1 MHSLFLALL
10 GLSGSALSAQPA
22 APNPI
27 PAPMRNLTF
36 GQLNFLHTTDT
47 HGWLA
52 GHLREASYAADW
64 GDYISFANHIREKV
78 EAEGHDLLLI
88 DTGDRIEGNGL
99 YDSSEPKG
107 LYTADIFKQQRIDV
121 ICSGNHE
128 LYQKNSSVDEYLI
141 TVPNFKGNY
150 LASNI
155 DITNPHSG
163 ERVPLAPRFR
173 KFTTE
178 KQGIRIIAF
187 GFLFDFKQNY
197 NNTVVQPVED
207 TVKEQWFQDAIR
219 DKEVDLFLVI
229 GHVPA
234 ESKEFLAIY
243 KAIRGMHWDTP
254 IQFFGGHHHIRDYI
268 KYDEKAYGMASGRFM
283 ETIGFASISGLSTG
297 NKKSPSAAATPSFT
311 RKYID
316 NNLWS
321 FYHHTGLN
329 ETTFPTE
336 HGKNVSKM
344 IEEARHALNLDHIYG
359 CSPND
364 LWMSRV
370 PYPHNESIYTWLETQ
385 VLPDS
390 FRPALRANKTG
401 MAIVNTGALR
411 FDIFKGP
418 FTQDSAYILS
428 PFISGFRYAKDV
440 PYSKAKQVLE
450 VLNRQM
456 KILAAMPQST
466 VSASSFLSPPEQQR
480 IAHDVIVNDDGNGR
494 HHAGKIQLSAP
505 GQIPLSSPRDD
516 DDNDDDDDNKK
527 PILTD
532 IPGYTTKDDAGD
544 DGDDTIHSPI
554 NFYRMPNCFS
564 ALIPPSAS
572 SSPSSSPSWSTST
585 DVKAHTADLETVDLV
600 YVDFIEPWM
609 DLAFQYVGHAI
620 DIRRDTEVI
629 LAGETLT
636 TIIVRW
642 VEENWKCK

>member
-1 MHSLFLALL
+1 MHSLFLTLL
-10 GLSGSALSAQPA
+10 GISGSALSAQPA
-22 APNPI
+22 APKPI

-88 DTGDRIEGNGL
+88 DTGDRVEGNGL

-155 DITNPHSG
+155 DIADPHSG
-163 ERVPLAPRFR
+163 ERVPLAPRFK

-178 KQGIRIIAF
+178 KQGIRIVAF

-207 TVKEQWFQDAIR
+207 TIKEQWFQDAIR
-219 DKEVDLFLVI
+219 DKDVDLFLVI

-283 ETIGFASISGLSTG
+283 ETIGFASIAGLSTG
-297 NKKSPSAAATPSFT
+297 NKKPPSAAATPSFT

-370 PYPHNESIYTWLETQ
+370 PYPHNDSIYTWLETQ

-440 PYSKAKQVLE
+440 PYGKAKQVLE

-456 KILAAMPQST
+456 KILASMPQST
-466 VSASSFLSPPEQQR
+466 VSASSFLAPPKQQK
-480 IAHDVIVNDDGNGR
+480 IAHDVIVNDDGSGQYY
-494 HHAGKIQLSAP
+494 AGKIQVPAPDQIRLS
-505 GQIPLSSPRDD
+505 LSTSDD
-516 DDNDDDDDNKK
+516 NNDDDENKK
-527 PILTD
+527 PTLTR

-554 NFYRMPNCFS
+554 NFHRVPNCFS
-564 ALIPPSAS
+564 ALIPAAS
-572 SSPSSSPSWSTST
+572 SPPPFSSS
-585 DVKAHTADLETVDLV
+585 DVRDPETVDLV

-620 DIRRDTEVI
+620 DIWRDTEVI
-629 LAGETLT
+629 LPGETLT

>member
-163 ERVPLAPRFR
+163 ERVPLAPRFK

-178 KQGIRIIAF
+178 KQGIRIVAF

-197 NNTVVQPVED
+197 NNTVVQLVED

-329 ETTFPTE
+329 ETTFLQ
-336 HGKNVSKM
+336 NM
-344 IEEARHALNLDHIYG
+344 ARKFQNDRRGSPRPKPRPHLRLLAQRPVDVARAIPAQRKYIFLARDAGFAGQLSSQHYAL
-359 CSPND
+359 
-364 LWMSRV
+364 
-370 PYPHNESIYTWLETQ
+370 T
-385 VLPDS
+385 
-390 FRPALRANKTG
+390 RP
-401 MAIVNTGALR
+401 
-411 FDIFKGP
+411 GP

-505 GQIPLSSPRDD
+505 GQIPLSSPRND

-585 DVKAHTADLETVDLV
+585 DVKAHTADPETVDLV